1 MDALK
6 VSIKLQ
12 MHQNCQLH
20 PQDHFKDKKSNQF
33 NVRGMGGKTA
43 LMNACEIG
51 YFQIAEAIMI
61 MNA

>member
-6 VSIKLQ
+6 VSIKFQ

-51 YFQIAEAIMI
+51 Y
-61 MNA
+61 

>member
-6 VSIKLQ
+6 VSIKFQ

-43 LMNACEIG
+43 LMNA
-51 YFQIAEAIMI
+51 
-61 MNA
+61 

>member
-6 VSIKLQ
+6 VSIKFQ

-20 PQDHFKDKKSNQF
+20 PQDYFKDKKSNQF

-43 LMNACEIG
+43 LMNAWEIG